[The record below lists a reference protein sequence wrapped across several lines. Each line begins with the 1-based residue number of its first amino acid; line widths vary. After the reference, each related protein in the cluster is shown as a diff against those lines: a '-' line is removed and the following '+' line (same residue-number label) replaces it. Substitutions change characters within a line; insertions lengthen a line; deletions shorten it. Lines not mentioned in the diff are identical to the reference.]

1 MSEIILT
8 ADNFDETLKSD
19 KPVLVDFFAT
29 WCGPCQM
36 MSPFVSKLADE
47 HKEIIVGKLNVDD
60 ARSIAER
67 YHVMSIPTFLLF
79 KNGVPANKAVGA
91 MTEADLE
98 RFALS

>member
-36 MSPFVSKLADE
+36 MSPLVSKLADE

-67 YHVMSIPTFLLF
+67 YHVMSIPTFMLF
-79 KNGVPANKAVGA
+79 RNGNLANKAVGA
-91 MTEADLE
+91 MTEADFE

>member
-1 MSEIILT
+1 MSEVILT
-8 ADNFDETLKSD
+8 AANFDETLKSD
-19 KPVLVDFFAT
+19 KPILVDFFAT

-36 MSPFVSKLADE
+36 MSPLVSKLSDE

-67 YHVMSIPTFLLF
+67 YHVMSIPTFILF
-79 KNGVPANKAVGA
+79 KNGTVANKAVGA

-98 RFALS
+98 KFALS

>member
-36 MSPFVSKLADE
+36 MSPLVSKLSDE

-60 ARSIAER
+60 ARSIAEK
-67 YHVMSIPTFLLF
+67 YHVMSIPTFILF
-79 KNGVPANKAVGA
+79 KNGSMVNKAVGA

-98 RFALS
+98 KFALS